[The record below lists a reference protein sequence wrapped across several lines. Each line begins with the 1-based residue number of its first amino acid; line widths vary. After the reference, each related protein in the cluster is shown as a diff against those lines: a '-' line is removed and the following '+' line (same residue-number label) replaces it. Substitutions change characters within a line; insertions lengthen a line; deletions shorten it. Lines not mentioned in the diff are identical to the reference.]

1 MIRGEL
7 TNLIKEKVNYNRL
20 LITLF
25 IIGLIGVGL
34 QFFEP
39 YTMFWIMFPML
50 LIMLSSVILILQF
63 CLKEL
68 DKSQENCSEDDIKRH
83 CTKIFP
89 EKDNTLLLGA
99 YILMVT
105 VYFICI
111 YRMHFVE
118 INIMGLYIFVL
129 GGSTFFLALI
139 CYEVC
144 IRLTISLKEVEKNIS
159 KITYDTIYPQNT
171 LWLQYFFRFHKVLKN
186 AALAI
191 SVLFVLENSML
202 FLANY
207 KKLAL
212 PDLTNIREISCFLN
226 LLPFEWWIIWIYI
239 FVTIVVAIPFMTQL
253 RNQSL
258 NKIVAYIQS
267 DFQMKI
273 MEDNKKN
280 NLYNNIQD
288 YLSILNIIQVVQK
301 SLIEAYLPHRI
312 DRFVSLGA
320 SLLTCFTHLFSFC
333 MILIPN
339 FTK

>member
-7 TNLIKEKVNYNRL
+7 ANLIKEKVNYTRL
-20 LITLF
+20 LISLF
-25 IIGLIGVGL
+25 IIGIIGTGL

-39 YTMFWIMFPML
+39 YAMFWIMFPVL

-68 DKSQENCSEDDIKRH
+68 DKFQDNCSEDDIKRH
-83 CTKIFP
+83 CTKIFL
-89 EKDNTLLLGA
+89 EKNNTLLLGT

-105 VYFICI
+105 IYFICI

-118 INIMGLYIFVL
+118 INIMGLYIFIL

-159 KITYDTIYPQNT
+159 EIAYDTVYPQNT
-171 LWLQYFFRFHKVLKN
+171 LWLQYFFRFHKVLKT

-202 FLANY
+202 FFANC
-207 KKLAL
+207 KKLEL
-212 PDLTNIREISCFLN
+212 PAFANIKEFPSLLN
-226 LLPFEWWIIWIYI
+226 SLPFEWWIIWIYI
-239 FVTIVVAIPFMTQL
+239 FVTIVVAIPFMAQL

-258 NKIVAYIQS
+258 NKIIAYIQS
-267 DFQMKI
+267 NFQMKI
-273 MEDNKKN
+273 IKDNEKN
-280 NLYNNIQD
+280 NLSNNLQD
-288 YLSILNIIQVVQK
+288 YFSVLKIIQVVQK
-301 SLIEAYLPHRI
+301 SLVESYLPHRI

-320 SLLTCFTHLFSFC
+320 SLLTCFAHLLSFC
-333 MILIPN
+333 MIFIPN